1 MKLSFS
7 GGAME
12 IGGSC
17 IYINIDQK
25 GILFDSGIRQ
35 SAAKDPIPD
44 FRIIQELGG
53 VDIIIV
59 SHAHMDHTGTLP
71 MISKAYPQARI
82 YMTPMTADLVRVL
95 LFDSLKIMDR
105 REDELPHYA
114 QQEVTAMLNRIYP
127 LGFQIP
133 FSIAPGLTLT
143 FYPAGHIAGAA
154 CVYVTGNEGTV
165 FYSGDFCSFLQ
176 KTIEGMRIPK
186 LRPDVAIVETTYG
199 NRLHANRQVEEQR
212 LIQLV
217 AEEVKAGHKILI
229 PTFALGR
236 AQEVLL
242 LLKSA
247 LQNQQIPS
255 VPVYVDGMVRE
266 INRMYEK
273 NPTFLRNNLAK
284 SILKGHAPFYTEEI
298 TPVAPSQ
305 NREELLARKG
315 AAVFVSSSG
324 MLTGGPSLFYA
335 QKIAPMEDGCIII
348 TGYQDEE
355 APGRKLMNLLEAK
368 KAEEPENP
376 ESPSEPSSAPKL
388 LLDGLSV
395 PVRCK
400 VAQVGL
406 SAHGDQNEISSLID
420 HLSPR
425 DIFLVHGDKEVIRA
439 FASNLA
445 LSYKQH
451 LYLPECGNSYD
462 LNVQNK
468 RKQLSFSLPFTMKC
482 KEAPEEAEESLL
494 WNYVRTHYPEKE
506 LTCAQLA
513 FIWSGKSSHEPDS
526 LEKLQTRLLKSAYF
540 SPNSHRLF
548 LFHANTEEEVKENL
562 APKVKTNQE
571 IEAAIREYFPTLPYK
586 KIGYY
591 PASQKAVLTFDY
603 PDAVDSNLFL
613 TQAREFTRASGW
625 DVEISP
631 SMNFTAA
638 TLLIGTLL
646 GDCNLKISYFTE
658 RKIFTV
664 QFNNSTDALSAITD
678 ETRQKAAQTFK
689 ETTGWQ
695 LLSPSGQPL
704 VPVPDAVNPA
714 FSHRQSFGKSI
725 DSLTEAG
732 NEREN
737 PTEKKK
743 LFIPDKKTSPQ
754 PLEQNMALYCTEQTF
769 SDSPHHIY
777 KKSIKNDA
785 EGKYLELAFITP
797 EVGLRHQEHLSDL
810 ANQIGWRIKLSDS
823 VNQNELFKQ
832 AHILCA
838 KYGLALKQN
847 PSYLPARRS
856 IQIKLCAEISREIQE
871 QVQKDFLDATG
882 LALLL

>member
-25 GILFDSGIRQ
+25 GILLDSGIRQ

-44 FRIIQELGG
+44 FCLIQDLGG

-71 MISKAYPQARI
+71 IISKAYPQARI

-154 CVYVTGNEGTV
+154 CVYLTGNEGSI

-212 LIQLV
+212 LVEMV

-284 SILKGHAPFYTEEI
+284 SVLKGHAPFYTDEI
-298 TPVAPSQ
+298 TPVAQSQ
-305 NREELLARKG
+305 NREELLAKKG

-335 QKIAPMEDGCIII
+335 QKIAPREDGCIII

-355 APGRKLMNLLEAK
+355 APGRKLMNLLEAEK
-368 KAEEPENP
+368 TEAPEEPF
-376 ESPSEPSSAPKL
+376 SAPKL
-388 LLDGLSV
+388 LLDGISV
-395 PVRCK
+395 PVHCK

-420 HLSPR
+420 RLSPR
-425 DIFLVHGDKEVIRA
+425 DIFLVHGDKEVIRT
-439 FASNLA
+439 FASGLA
-445 LSYKQH
+445 ISYRQH
-451 LYLPECGNSYD
+451 LYVPACGNSYD
-462 LNVQNK
+462 VNVQNK
-468 RKQLSFSLPFTMKC
+468 RKQLSFALPFSLQRRETVEELD
-482 KEAPEEAEESLL
+482 EALL
-494 WNYVRTHYPEKE
+494 WDFLRTHYPEKE
-506 LTCAQLA
+506 FTCAQLA
-513 FIWSGKSSHEPDS
+513 FIWSGKSSHEPKT
-526 LEKLQTRLLKSAYF
+526 LENLQERLLKSAYF
-540 SPNSHRLF
+540 SPNAHRLF
-548 LFHANTEEEVKENL
+548 LFHANTEEEVRENL

-571 IEAAIREYFPTLPYK
+571 IEAFIREYFPTFPYK

-591 PASQKAVLTFDY
+591 PASQKVVLAFDY
-603 PDAVDSNLFL
+603 PDAVDKNAFL
-613 TQAREFTRASGW
+613 QQAQEFTKASGW
-625 DVEISP
+625 DVELSP
-631 SMNFTAA
+631 SMNFSAA

-646 GDCNLKISYFTE
+646 GNYNLKISYFAE

-664 QFNNSTDALSAITD
+664 QANSPMDDLHAISD
-678 ETRQKAAQTFK
+678 ETKRKAAQTFR

-695 LLSPSGQPL
+695 LLSSNSLTKAG
-704 VPVPDAVNPA
+704 DAAGNLMENLAENPIENPA
-714 FSHRQSFGKSI
+714 
-725 DSLTEAG
+725 
-732 NEREN
+732 
-737 PTEKKK
+737 EKKK
-743 LFIPDKKTSPQ
+743 LFIPDKNIAAQ

-769 SDSPHHIY
+769 SDCPHRIY

-785 EGKYLELAFITP
+785 EGKYLELSFITP
-797 EVGLRHQEHLSDL
+797 EVGLRYQEQLSDL
-810 ANQIGWRIKLSDS
+810 TNQIGWRVKLSDS

-847 PSYLPARRS
+847 PSYLPGQRS
-856 IQIKLCAEISREIQE
+856 VQIKLCAEISREVQE
-871 QVQKDFLDATG
+871 QLQKDFLDTSG
-882 LALLL
+882 LVCLLLW

>member
-17 IYINIDQK
+17 IYVNIDQK

-35 SAAKDPIPD
+35 GAAKDPIPD
-44 FRIIQELGG
+44 FRLIQELGG
-53 VDIIIV
+53 VDMIIV

-71 MISKAYPQARI
+71 IISKAYPQAPI

-114 QQEVTAMLNRIYP
+114 QQEVTAMLNRIHP
-127 LGFQIP
+127 LGFQVP
-133 FSIAPGLTLT
+133 FPIAPELTLT

-154 CVYVTGNEGTV
+154 CVYLTGNEGTI
-165 FYSGDFCSFLQ
+165 FYSGDFCTFLQ

-212 LIQLV
+212 LVSLV

-242 LLKSA
+242 LLKAA
-247 LQNQQIPS
+247 LQNRQIPS

-284 SILKGHAPFYTEEI
+284 SILKGHAPFYTDEI
-298 TPVAPSQ
+298 TPVAQSQ
-305 NREELLARKG
+305 NREELLAKKG

-355 APGRKLMNLLEAK
+355 APGRKLMNLLEANETED
-368 KAEEPENP
+368 AD
-376 ESPSEPSSAPKL
+376 SAPKL
-388 LLDGLSV
+388 LLDGVSV

-406 SAHGDQNEISSLID
+406 SAHGDQNELSSLIG

-425 DIFLVHGDKEVIRA
+425 DIFLVHGDKEVIRE
-439 FASNLA
+439 FASGLTV
-445 LSYKQH
+445 SYKQR

-462 LNVQNK
+462 LTVQNK
-468 RKQLSFSLPFTMKC
+468 RKQLSFSLPFSLQH
-482 KEAPEEAEESLL
+482 KEAPEELDESLL
-494 WNYVRTHYPEKE
+494 WDFVRTHYPEKE

-513 FIWSGKSSHEPDS
+513 FIWSGKPSHEPDA
-526 LEKLQTRLLKSAYF
+526 LERLQARLLKSAYF
-540 SPNSHRLF
+540 SPNPHRLF
-548 LFHANTEEEVKENL
+548 LFHANTEEEAKENL
-562 APKVKTNQE
+562 APKGKTNQE
-571 IEAAIREYFPTLPYK
+571 IEAAIREYFPAFPYK

-603 PDAVDSNLFL
+603 PDAVDRSAFL
-613 TQAREFTRASGW
+613 NQAREFTKASGW

-646 GDCNLKISYFTE
+646 GNFGLKISYFAE

-664 QFNNSTDALSAITD
+664 QEVSQMDALQGISD
-678 ETRQKAAQTFK
+678 ETKQKAAQTFK

-695 LLSPSGQPL
+695 LLSSSGQPL
-704 VPVPDAVNPA
+704 VKGSGDAAFASPGREYPD
-714 FSHRQSFGKSI
+714 KSV
-725 DSLTEAG
+725 SPMTEAG
-732 NEREN
+732 NEEGKR
-737 PTEKKK
+737 K
-743 LFIPDKKTSPQ
+743 LFIPDKETSSQ
-754 PLEQNMALYCTEQTF
+754 PLEQNMALYCAEQTF
-769 SDSPHHIY
+769 SDCPDRIY
-777 KKSIKNDA
+777 KKSIKNDG
-785 EGKYLELAFITP
+785 EGKYLELSFITP
-797 EVGLRHQEHLSDL
+797 EAGLRHQERLADL
-810 ANQIGWRIKLSDS
+810 ANQTGWRVKLSDS

-847 PSYLPARRS
+847 PSYLPGQRS
-856 IQIKLCAEISREIQE
+856 IQIKLCAEISPEIQE
-871 QVQKDFLDATG
+871 RVQKDFLHAAG
-882 LALLL
+882 LACLLLW

>member
-17 IYINIDQK
+17 IYVNIDQK
-25 GILFDSGIRQ
+25 GILLDSGIRQ
-35 SAAKDPIPD
+35 GAAKDPIPD
-44 FRIIQELGG
+44 FRLIQELGG
-53 VDIIIV
+53 VDVIIV

-105 REDELPHYA
+105 REDEIPHYA

-154 CVYVTGNEGTV
+154 CVYLTGNEGTI

-212 LIQLV
+212 LVQLV
-217 AEEVKAGHKILI
+217 AQEVRAGHKILI

-242 LLKSA
+242 LLKAA
-247 LQNQQIPS
+247 LQNQQIPP
-255 VPVYVDGMVRE
+255 VPVYADGMVRE
-266 INRMYEK
+266 INRMYER

-284 SILKGHAPFYTEEI
+284 SVLKGHAPFYTEEI

-305 NREELLARKG
+305 DREELLAKKG

-335 QKIAPMEDGCIII
+335 QKIAPMEEGCIII

-355 APGRKLMNLLEAK
+355 APGRKLMQLLEA
-368 KAEEPENP
+368 EE
-376 ESPSEPSSAPKL
+376 EPSSEPKL
-388 LLDGLSV
+388 LLDGVSV
-395 PVRCK
+395 PVRCR

-406 SAHGDQNEISSLID
+406 SAHGDQNELSALID

-425 DIFLVHGDKEVIRA
+425 DIFLVHGDKEVIRE
-439 FASNLA
+439 FASGLA
-445 LSYKQH
+445 LSYKQR

-468 RKQLSFSLPFTMKC
+468 RKQLSFSLPFTMQR
-482 KEAPEEAEESLL
+482 KEPLEDLDESLL
-494 WNYVRTHYPEKE
+494 WSFIRGHYPEKE
-506 LTCAQLA
+506 LTCAQLGS
-513 FIWSGKSSHEPDS
+513 IWSGKASHEPDA
-526 LEKLQTRLLKSAYF
+526 LEGLQARLLKSVYF
-540 SPNSHRLF
+540 SPNAHRLF
-548 LFHANTEEEVKENL
+548 LFHGNTEEEVKEKL
-562 APKVKTNQE
+562 MPKGKTNQE
-571 IEAAIREYFPTLPYK
+571 IEAAVREYFSAFPYK

-603 PDAVDSNLFL
+603 PDAVDRDAFL
-613 TQAREFTRASGW
+613 KPAEEFAGATGW
-625 DVEISP
+625 AAEIST
-631 SMNFTAA
+631 SMNFSAA

-646 GDCNLKISYFTE
+646 GSFDLKISYFAE

-664 QFNNSTDALSAITD
+664 QESTAAGASLISD
-678 ETRQKAAQTFK
+678 ETKRKAEKAFR
-689 ETTGWQ
+689 EATGWQ
-695 LLSPSGQPL
+695 LLSPSGMPL
-704 VPVPDAVNPA
+704 VEAPDGVNPE
-714 FSHRQSFGKSI
+714 SSGQEYSGNVPSPQSG
-725 DSLTEAG
+725 AG
-732 NEREN
+732 
-737 PTEKKK
+737 
-743 LFIPDKKTSPQ
+743 DKKRLFLPDEEASTP

-769 SDSPHHIY
+769 SDCPDRIY
-777 KKSIKNDA
+777 KKSIKTDS

-797 EVGLRHQEHLSDL
+797 EVGLRYQEHFQEL
-810 ANQIGWRIKLSDS
+810 ANQIGWRVRLSDS

-832 AHILCA
+832 AHILCG

-847 PSYLPARRS
+847 PSYLPGQRC
-856 IQIKLCAEISREIQE
+856 IQIKLCAEIPGEMQE
-871 QVQKDFLDATG
+871 QVQRDFLEASG
-882 LALLL
+882 LECLLLW